1 MAQDTQTSDGHLS
14 LWDTVSI
21 IIGIVIGAGIYE
33 TAPMVFSNVGS
44 PVMALGVW
52 VLGGALSLIGALCY
66 AELASTYPRSGGDYV
81 YLSRAFGS
89 WAGFLFG
96 WAQLA
101 VIMTGSIGMMA
112 YIFANYASQLW
123 NIGSHSMFFYAF
135 AVVVILSATNMAG
148 AMFGK
153 RAQNILTV
161 IKVLGLLGILFAG
174 FFWAKP
180 ETTVLTTGKLIGGT
194 GSIGLA
200 MVLVLYTYGG
210 WNDAAYVAAEV
221 KNKRRNIPRAL
232 ILGTAALAAIYVLV
246 NWAYLAAVGFESARN
261 STAIAADVL
270 AQPLGV
276 FGARAMSLLVMVSAL
291 GAVNGLIYTG
301 ARIYSTL
308 GEDFRMFSKLARWNQ
323 KRNSPVTSLATQ
335 GVITLAMITLVGT
348 QIGQGTINLFFVTA
362 GATALNFS
370 GYSAFEMLLR
380 CTAPVFWL
388 FFLLT
393 GISLFILRAKDRNI
407 ERPFSVPLYP
417 VLPLVFCATCV
428 YMLYS
433 AANYAGK
440 LTWLGAAP
448 LFLGFV
454 LYLFSTRSLGKVP
467 GQVWAPKTQTQG
479 NKIT

>member
-1 MAQDTQTSDGHLS
+1 MAYDTTAEEGHLS

-33 TAPMVFSNVGS
+33 TAPMVFSNVSS
-44 PVMALGVW
+44 PAMALGVW
-52 VLGGALSLIGALCY
+52 VIGGALSLVGALCY

-81 YLSRAFGS
+81 YLTRAYGS

-112 YIFANYASQLW
+112 YIFANYAAKLW
-123 NIGSHSMFFYAF
+123 NFGPASMFWYAF
-135 AVVVILSATNMAG
+135 AVVIILSLTNMAG
-148 AMFGK
+148 AILGK
-153 RAQNILTV
+153 RAQNILTAAK
-161 IKVLGLLGILFAG
+161 ILGLLGILLAG

-180 ETTVLTTGKLIGGT
+180 DIGTLSQGKLIGGT

-232 ILGTAALAAIYVLV
+232 ILGTMALAAIYLFV
-246 NWAYLAAVGFESARN
+246 NWAYLAAVGFEGARN
-261 STAIAADVL
+261 SKAIAADVL
-270 AQPLGV
+270 AQPLGES
-276 FGARAMSLLVMVSAL
+276 GARVMSLLVMISAL

-301 ARIYSTL
+301 ARIYSAL
-308 GEDFRMFSKLARWNQ
+308 GEDFQLFNKLARWDD
-323 KRNSPVTSLATQ
+323 KRHSPVTSLAVQ
-335 GVITLAMITLVGT
+335 GGITLAMITLVGT
-348 QIGQGTINLFFVTA
+348 PVGQGAINFLFVA
-362 GATALNFS
+362 VGSAALDFN

-388 FFLLT
+388 FFFLT
-393 GISLFILRAKDRNI
+393 GVSLFVLRVKDGNI
-407 ERPFSVPLYP
+407 NRPFTVPWYP
-417 VLPLVFCATCV
+417 LLPLIFCATCL

-433 AANYAGK
+433 AARYAGQ
-440 LTWLGAAP
+440 LAWLGATP
-448 LFLGFV
+448 LLLGLL
-454 LYLFSTRSLGKVP
+454 LYLLSKRNPGKVSRP
-467 GQVWAPKTQTQG
+467 IWAAKPQ
-479 NKIT
+479 IR